1 MNDPELEGVA
11 RELERNG
18 GRAYLVGGIV
28 RDRLLGLEGTKDKD
42 VEIHGLPAE
51 KVEQILRG
59 FGEVITI
66 GRAFG
71 VYRIKGLDVDF
82 SLPRED
88 SKTGPGH
95 RGFEVRVDPGLNLA
109 DASRRRDLTINSMAI
124 DLLTGELF
132 DPHGGRADLDARILR
147 ATDRERFADD
157 PLRGLRVAQMGAR
170 FCMRPDQELLLLCS
184 RLDLTELPG
193 ERLLEEFRKL
203 LLKGVRPSIGLEILR
218 ESGMLRFFPELEALV
233 GVPQEPD
240 WHPEGDVWT
249 HTLLVVDAAA
259 RMRDGSA
266 EDQALM
272 FGALC
277 HDLGKATTT
286 VHERGR
292 IRSPAHAED
301 GDKISRVFL
310 GRLSAPLDLIHQ
322 VGVLTRFHLLPLFFV
337 TDGATDRAYRRLAR
351 RLAEGKTTLQMLERV
366 ARADHLGRTTP
377 EGVAGEFPEG
387 DRFLERAAQLKVQQE
402 APVDVV
408 RGRDLLARGLKPGPE
423 LGRLLARCREIQDET
438 GWSDPDQIVNRL
450 LSNSDGK

>member
-1 MNDPELEGVA
+1 MNDPELEGIA
-11 RELERNG
+11 RELERSG

-28 RDRLLGLEGTKDKD
+28 RDRLLGLESKDLD
-42 VEIHGLPAE
+42 VEVHGLEAE
-51 KVEQILRG
+51 KVEQVLRA

-66 GRAFG
+66 GKAFG

-95 RGFEVRVDPGLNLA
+95 RGFEVRVDPGLDLA
-109 DASRRRDLTINSMAI
+109 AASRRRDLTINSMAI

-132 DPHGGRADLDARILR
+132 DPHGGCADLHAGILR
-147 ATDRERFADD
+147 ATDRDRFADD

-170 FCMRPDQELLLLCS
+170 FELRPDPELLLLCS
-184 RLDLTELPG
+184 RLDLSELPG
-193 ERLLEEFRKL
+193 ERMLEEFRKL

-218 ESGMLRFFPELEALV
+218 ESGMIRFFPELSALV

-277 HDLGKATTT
+277 HDLGKPSTT
-286 VHERGR
+286 VQERGR
-292 IRSPAHAED
+292 LRSPAHAED
-301 GDKISRVFL
+301 GAEISRVFL
-310 GRLSAPLDLIHQ
+310 GRLAAPHDLIDQ
-322 VGVLTRFHLLPLFFV
+322 VSVLTRFHLLPLFFV
-337 TDGATDRAYRRLAR
+337 TEGATDRAYRRLSR
-351 RLAEGKTTLQMLERV
+351 RLAAGKATLRMLERV
-366 ARADHLGRTTP
+366 ARADHLGRTTD
-377 EGVAGEFPEG
+377 EARSGEFKEG
-387 DRFLERAAQLKVQQE
+387 DRFLERARQLEVQQS

-408 RGRDLLARGLKPGPE
+408 RGRDLLARGFRPGPE
-423 LGRLLARCREIQDET
+423 IGRLLARCREIQDET
-438 GWSDPDQIVNRL
+438 GWTDPDRIVNQL
-450 LSNSDGK
+450 LANSDGK